1 MAKRNRDLTMEQ
13 RLARGPVDL
22 PFAMLVGLLTL
33 IGVVMVFSASYP
45 TAIHEGRVA
54 AYYFLHQGVYALL
67 GVAALYLASKWNYQ
81 RWRGLSVVVLG
92 VAYVTLVLVLTPLGF
107 GRNTVGAQRWI
118 RGFGPLPPFQPS
130 ELAKLGV
137 ILFFSARMSKRQG
150 EKKKQFS
157 KRTWSGSLL
166 NKLDDWGVLEL
177 VPYGGILL
185 EIIFLM
191 ALEPHLSG
199 SILVLVPAVAI
210 LFAGGIHWG
219 WFAAG
224 IGAVAG
230 GIVIAPHIL
239 EEYQLKRI
247 RIWQDPWKYPREGG
261 YQIIQSLY
269 SVGSG
274 GLFGVGFGQGR
285 QKQLFLPESENDFIF
300 SVCCEELGLIGAG
313 LILLIFALLII
324 RGYWIALHAR
334 DRFGSLLV
342 VGIITLLAVQVF
354 LNVSVVTNLLPTTG
368 VSLPF
373 FSYGGTALVL
383 QLVEMGI
390 ILSVSRQIPAPRQG

>member
-1 MAKRNRDLTMEQ
+1 MAKNTRDLTIEQ
-13 RLARGPVDL
+13 QLARGPIDI

-33 IGVVMVFSASYP
+33 IGVIMVFSASYP
-45 TAIHEGRVA
+45 TAVNEGRAPTHYFFRQVFYAVLGMVA
-54 AYYFLHQGVYALL
+54 MYFT
-67 GVAALYLASKWNYQ
+67 SKWNYQ
-81 RWRGLSVVVLG
+81 RWRGLSVMVLAA
-92 VAYVTLVLVLTPLGF
+92 AYVSLVLVLTPLGY
-107 GRNTVGAQRWI
+107 GRATVGAQRWI
-118 RGFGPLPPFQPS
+118 RVPLVGSFQPS
-130 ELAKLGV
+130 EIAKLGV
-137 ILFFSARMSKRQG
+137 ILYFSARMSKRRG
-150 EKKKQFS
+150 EKKKNFS
-157 KRTWSGSLL
+157 KRLMFSGLL
-166 NKLDDWGVLEL
+166 NKLDDWGFFEL
-177 VPYGGILL
+177 VPYGVILL
-185 EIIFLM
+185 AIVALM

-199 SILVLVPAVAI
+199 TILVLVPAVAI
-210 LFAGGIHWG
+210 LFAGGIPG
-219 WFAAG
+219 IWFGLG
-224 IGAVAG
+224 IGGVVG
-230 GIVIAPHIL
+230 GILIAPHIL
-239 EEYQLKRI
+239 KPYQMKRI
-247 RIWQDPWKYPREGG
+247 YIWQDPWAYPREGG

-269 SVGSG
+269 AVGSG

-313 LILLIFALLII
+313 LILLLFVLLII

-373 FSYGGTALVL
+373 FSFGGTALVL

-390 ILSVSRQIPAPRQG
+390 ILAVSRQIPAPRQG